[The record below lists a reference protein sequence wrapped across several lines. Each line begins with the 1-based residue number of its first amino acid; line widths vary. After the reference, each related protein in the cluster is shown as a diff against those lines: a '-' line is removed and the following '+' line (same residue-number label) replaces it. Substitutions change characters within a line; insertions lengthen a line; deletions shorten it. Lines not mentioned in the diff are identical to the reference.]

1 MEEKQ
6 SYHLFYIAGLLEKYL
21 NEELTLAELDDL
33 ENWINVNEHNRKV
46 FEKITNKDQRE
57 AALSSMANL
66 PTETMLE
73 KLKMQINMAETQT
86 HTRTIRR
93 YRYWAAAGITILL
106 AVGAFLFFNNKP
118 KQVSDKPIAQSMQI
132 APAIPQARLVTSNG
146 QTLLLNDTGD
156 SSFMQGTTNVRQQK
170 GQLSYLNS
178 GEAGKLQYNTL
189 ITPRGGI
196 YMVTL
201 DDGTKVWLNAASSL
215 HYPVHFASGERKV
228 ELDGE
233 AYFEVSEDNRR
244 PFKVAVGDMNIEV
257 LGTHFNVMAYDDEQQ
272 TTTTLLEGKVKVSAG
287 TIGKIIKPG
296 QEVQLNKSTDMLTVK
311 KADTVASISWKNGLF
326 EFDNTDMKSIL
337 RELSR
342 WYNVDIVYSVGVKD
356 RYFTG
361 TAPRSM
367 SLNDMLKGLSSSGID
382 FRVEGR
388 KIIVLK

>member
-1 MEEKQ
+1 
-6 SYHLFYIAGLLEKYL
+6 
-21 NEELTLAELDDL
+21 
-33 ENWINVNEHNRKV
+33 
-46 FEKITNKDQRE
+46 
-57 AALSSMANL
+57 
-66 PTETMLE
+66 
-73 KLKMQINMAETQT
+73 
-86 HTRTIRR
+86 
-93 YRYWAAAGITILL
+93 
-106 AVGAFLFFNNKP
+106 
-118 KQVSDKPIAQSMQI
+118 
-132 APAIPQARLVTSNG
+132 
-146 QTLLLNDTGD
+146 
-156 SSFMQGTTNVRQQK
+156 
-170 GQLSYLNS
+170 
-178 GEAGKLQYNTL
+178 
-189 ITPRGGI
+189 
-196 YMVTL
+196 MVTL

-296 QEVQLNKSTDMLTVK
+296 QEVQLIKSTDMLTVK